1 MRPRQDDEVSA
12 YVHADRFRTVATIKR
27 PDGESQHV
35 PIHPRG
41 DPSDAES
48 TSTWMDRLRVKR
60 SDAESTGEGSS
71 ELPAQPPESVTD
83 DGRELSPLNFYA
95 LLLSRENTVKKSRA
109 EITAALGDDTLRHPM
124 HHYWIASS
132 HNTYL
137 EDNQLTG
144 HSNADMYRRV
154 LLQALRCARDASE
167 MNDRDD

>member
-1 MRPRQDDEVSA
+1 MRPHQDDEVSA

-41 DPSDAES
+41 TDPSDA
-48 TSTWMDRLRVKR
+48 
-60 SDAESTGEGSS
+60 ASTGEGSS
-71 ELPAQPPESVTD
+71 ELPESVTD

-154 LLQALRCARDASE
+154 LLQALRCARDTRE
-167 MNDRDD
+167 MIDRDE

>member
-1 MRPRQDDEVSA
+1 MRARQDDGVSA
-12 YVHADRFRTVATIKR
+12 HVHADRFRTVAAIKR
-27 PDGESQHV
+27 PGGESLV
-35 PIHPRG
+35 VINPRG
-41 DPSDAES
+41 TDS
-48 TSTWMDRLRVKR
+48 

-71 ELPAQPPESVTD
+71 ELPAEPPESVSD
-83 DGRELSPLNFYA
+83 DGLELSPLNFYA

-109 EITAALGDDTLRHPM
+109 EITAALADDTLRHPM

-154 LLQALRCARDASE
+154 LLQALRCARDTRE
-167 MNDRDD
+167 MNDRDE

>member
-1 MRPRQDDEVSA
+1 MRPHQDDEVSA

-35 PIHPRG
+35 PINPRG
-41 DPSDAES
+41 TDPSDA
-48 TSTWMDRLRVKR
+48 
-60 SDAESTGEGSS
+60 ASTGGGSS

-109 EITAALGDDTLRHPM
+109 EITAALGDDTLQHPM

-154 LLQALRCARDASE
+154 LLQALRCARDTRE
-167 MNDRDD
+167 MNDRDE

>member
-1 MRPRQDDEVSA
+1 MRPHQDDEVSA

-41 DPSDAES
+41 TDP
-48 TSTWMDRLRVKR
+48 

-71 ELPAQPPESVTD
+71 ELAAEPPESVTD

-154 LLQALRCARDASE
+154 LLQALRCARDTRE
-167 MNDRDD
+167 MNDRDE

>member
-1 MRPRQDDEVSA
+1 MRARQDDGVSA
-12 YVHADRFRTVATIKR
+12 HVHADRFRTVASIKR
-27 PDGESQHV
+27 PGGESLV
-35 PIHPRG
+35 EIKPRG
-41 DPSDAES
+41 TDSP
-48 TSTWMDRLRVKR
+48 
-60 SDAESTGEGSS
+60 DAESTGEEPESTG
-71 ELPAQPPESVTD
+71 EEPWEQPDEPPKPPETVSD

-109 EITAALGDDTLRHPM
+109 EITAALADDALRHPM

-154 LLQALRCARDASE
+154 LLQALRCARDSRE
-167 MNDRDD
+167 MNDRDQRSR